1 MGVSVVSPRSSYLYL
16 PAACLLAGC
25 AVGPDFHRPAKPVA
39 SRATE
44 KPLPAATLAVATA
57 GGSAQHFVV
66 GQDLAGDWWTLFRS
80 PRLTAVVADALKQNP
95 TLDSARQT
103 LRQAQ
108 ETTLADKGAWFPSIN
123 RTRQKLSPAQAGVTG
138 TGFDASGE
146 TFTVYTGQLSVN
158 YTFDV
163 WGQTRRTVEAA
174 QAQADQ
180 QKFQLEGATTM
191 LAANTASA
199 AINAAG
205 LAAEIA
211 AEEALVT
218 AERDLLKTVRQQFED
233 GAATGSDVAT
243 QEAQLANTEAA
254 LVPLQT
260 QLAQTRDQLA
270 AYLGRIPSEADIP
283 AFTLDELT
291 LPGELPVSLP
301 SQLVDQRPDIRAS
314 EEQLHTATAQVGVAV
329 ANRLPQI
336 TLSGFVGS
344 APATL
349 GNMFT
354 PGNGIWS
361 LTNQL
366 AGPIFQGGTLVHQ
379 QHAAEAAAR
388 AAAANYRNTVVTAFQ
403 NVADVLTSLQ
413 QDALALAANEEAE
426 RAAARGLELT
436 RVQYGAGGVPYLSV
450 LTAETQF
457 QTGVIG
463 LLKARTAR
471 YTDTVALYVAL
482 GGGWWHRNDVP
493 PPPSL
498 ISAGL

>member
-1 MGVSVVSPRSSYLYL
+1 MCL
-16 PAACLLAGC
+16 PAAACLLAGC
-25 AVGPDFHRPAKPVA
+25 AVGPDFHRPAAPTV

-44 KPLPAATLAVATA
+44 KPLPAATVAVATP
-57 GGSAQHFVV
+57 GGAAQRFAV
-66 GQDLAGDWWTLFRS
+66 GQDVAGDWWALFRS
-80 PRLTAVVADALKQNP
+80 PRLTALVAAALKQNP
-95 TLDSARQT
+95 SLDSARQT

-123 RTRQKLSPAQAGVTG
+123 GTFNRTRQKLSPAEAGVTG
-138 TGFDASGE
+138 TGFDASGQ
-146 TFTVYTGQLSVN
+146 TFSVYTGQLGIS

-180 QKFQLEGATTM
+180 QRFQLEAATTM
-191 LAANTASA
+191 LAANTANA

-211 AEEALVT
+211 AEEALVA
-218 AERDLLKTVRQQFED
+218 AERDLLTTVKRQFED

-243 QEAQLANTEAA
+243 QEAQLANTEAL

-283 AFTLDELT
+283 AFALDELT

-314 EEQLHTATAQVGVAV
+314 EAQLHTATAQVGVAIG
-329 ANRLPQI
+329 NRLPQI
-336 TLSGFVGS
+336 TLSGLVGS

-349 GNMFT
+349 GNMFA

-366 AGPIFQGGTLVHQ
+366 MGPIFQGGTLVHQ

-403 NVADVLTSLQ
+403 NVADVLTALQ
-413 QDALALAANEEAE
+413 QDALALAANEEAQ
-426 RAAARGLELT
+426 RAAARSLELT
-436 RVQYGAGGVPYLSV
+436 RVQYSAGGVPYLSV
-450 LTAETQF
+450 LTAETQY
-457 QTGVIG
+457 QNAVIG
-463 LLKARTAR
+463 LLKARTSR

-498 ISAGL
+498 LSAGLMRS